1 MSTADGRARVCRD
14 GMTFGSMP
22 FETETTDVRG
32 VIASR
37 ADAMVTVRGTCEEMC
52 PAREREARAASG
64 EVHALERGAGT
75 SVVKRYRR
83 TVRSGSDDAENVRTI
98 GALERSVDRVLD
110 AVARVARG
118 EESACAM
125 SSSRAFADDR
135 LRAVRQD
142 LSIQGIFAEDPDA
155 CARAGALLERMVAYA
170 VVSERER
177 RSGLNGA
184 CDFGEARLRD
194 EQLGKTFGMLFSV
207 FRELGADR
215 VDPRRVGRAFS
226 LFACST
232 ARDAPVSS
240 SASVSS
246 SSELAGDL
254 RRVGDEALS
263 TSDAR
268 FGLQCLHALLE
279 GNTQRVFKLVE
290 SAECSYEL
298 ACCLERHFPVLRV
311 EALRAMNASMN
322 ATPMSLDELAR
333 VLRFDDARDAE
344 TYAKACGLS
353 VDDETRSV
361 SFRTL
366 PFTYPNLRHPDVAEK
381 LRAPSSLVDAKRVP
395 PTDEHPPRDIS
406 IHLASLTVK
415 TSETPT
421 R

>member
-1 MSTADGRARVCRD
+1 MSTADGRAWVCRD
-14 GMTFGSMP
+14 RMTFGSMP
-22 FETETTDVRG
+22 FETKTTDVRL
-32 VIASR
+32 VIATR
-37 ADAMVTVRGTCEEMC
+37 GDAMATVRGTCEEMC

-64 EVHALERGAGT
+64 EVHALERGDAMT

-83 TVRSGSDDAENVRTI
+83 TVRSGSDDAVNVRTI
-98 GALERSVDRVLD
+98 DALERSVNRVLD

-246 SSELAGDL
+246 SSELVGDL
-254 RRVGDEALS
+254 RRAIRITMS
-263 TSDAR
+263 AR
-268 FGLQCLHALLE
+268 AARGKYTTRLQAR
-279 GNTQRVFKLVE
+279 RVRGVF
-290 SAECSYEL
+290 
-298 ACCLERHFPVLRV
+298 LR
-311 EALRAMNASMN
+311 
-322 ATPMSLDELAR
+322 AR
-333 VLRFDDARDAE
+333 VLSRTTLSRPARRSAAVDERVDERHTDVAGRARARVALRRRARRRDVRKGVWVERGRRDAE
-344 TYAKACGLS
+344 RLVSNAS
-353 VDDETRSV
+353 VYVSEFASSGRRRETSRAVVLRGRQARSTDRRA
-361 SFRTL
+361 SAAQHF
-366 PFTYPNLRHPDVAEK
+366 HPSRVVDREDV
-381 LRAPSSLVDAKRVP
+381 RDTDAI
-395 PTDEHPPRDIS
+395 DI
-406 IHLASLTVK
+406 A
-415 TSETPT
+415 
-421 R
+421 